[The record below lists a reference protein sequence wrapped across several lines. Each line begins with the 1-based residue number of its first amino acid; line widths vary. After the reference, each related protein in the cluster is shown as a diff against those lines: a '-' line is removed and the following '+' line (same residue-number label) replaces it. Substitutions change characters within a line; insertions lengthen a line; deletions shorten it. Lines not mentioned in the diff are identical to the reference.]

1 MDKNYTVVE
10 TSKLAAV
17 HGGGHIYSLISDDDV
32 QNGHIGYVGDLAED
46 VQGQETHEFGVFDAD
61 TINAKRAVLVAN
73 SEWDYDESKR
83 TNQALYN
90 YINKADEPF
99 RAYSLIDGD
108 AFAVSATGF
117 NATGVD
123 AIEKGQYAILEAGET
138 TLKIV
143 ETEAETAGYGF
154 VVQIGDSV
162 KRGLGFTTVGGQ
174 TYGRPST
181 MYWVHVKRNDLIDT
195 VAATEVD
202 IDDVADSVVD
212 KIVADDDAIAAIA
225 GAVAESA
232 TPDPNPEG

>member
-46 VQGQETHEFGVFDAD
+46 VQGQETYEFGVFDSD

-73 SEWDYDESKR
+73 PEWDYDESKR

-90 YINKADEPF
+90 YINKAGEPF
-99 RAYSLIDGD
+99 RAYSLIEGD
-108 AFAVSATGF
+108 VFAVSATGF
-117 NATGVD
+117 DATGVS
-123 AIEKGQYAILEAGET
+123 AITKGQYAILAADKT

-143 ETEAETAGYGF
+143 ATEAETAGYGF
-154 VVQIGDSV
+154 VVKIGDSV
-162 KRGLGFTTVGGQ
+162 KRGIGYTNVGGQ

-181 MYWVHVKRNDLIDT
+181 MYWVHVKRNDLIDA

-202 IDDVADSVVD
+202 IDDVADSVVE

-232 TPDPNPEG
+232 TPNPEG